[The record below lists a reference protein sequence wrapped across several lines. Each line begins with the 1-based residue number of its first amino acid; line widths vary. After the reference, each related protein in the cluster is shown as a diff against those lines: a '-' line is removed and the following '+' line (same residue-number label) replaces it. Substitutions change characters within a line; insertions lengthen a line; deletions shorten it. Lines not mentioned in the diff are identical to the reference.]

1 LVRELEGD
9 GRGGKGRNFNGG
21 KGRRDIL
28 IKNVF
33 GSQGEERGRGRDFK
47 IILLFYP

>member
-1 LVRELEGD
+1 LVQEFGVEGRGGILTD
-9 GRGGKGRNFNGG
+9 GRG
-21 KGRRDIL
+21 DIL

-33 GSQGEERGRGRDFK
+33 GSQGEGRGRNFK